1 MFWFAS
7 HSRHWIRPTGYRL
20 AVWLAF
26 CWAVQAFWCSIGAAQ
41 QTPTAQHVL
50 SASGLVDQAKKLIQD
65 GNPQGALALLQQ
77 ADLRGSNASDIHTLK
92 GISFAMLAKPIE
104 STAEF
109 DQAIALRPDYAP
121 IYLSAGLAA
130 ANFDNLSRAS
140 EMLSKAL
147 RLDPALPGLLYN
159 YALVLA
165 RAAQY
170 AESEKQADIELAGKS
185 PGPET
190 PVELWKLKARDAYY
204 QKKWQDT
211 IDSYNKVLEFQPDW
225 AEAYAAIGEA
235 LFFLNRSQ
243 QSETALRKALALDPR
258 DGAAHEILAKLYQ
271 DDGKEDEAIPE
282 FEAAIRSRPT
292 DKEAIYR
299 LFRIY
304 SKKGDTA
311 DAARLQKQFKDT
323 LASNIAES
331 MNEAKATALNNT
343 GMELEKEGDFAG
355 ALGAY
360 DQAAKAD
367 MDNIIFQRNAALL
380 LCKMGRT
387 QEAIR
392 RLRDILSLDSDDA
405 ETLQILAVAN
415 ELASG
420 NIQEKKSLPRPQSSH

>member
-1 MFWFAS
+1 MFWFAH
-7 HSRHWIRPTGYRL
+7 HSRHRIGPTGYRL
-20 AVWLAF
+20 AVRLAF
-26 CWAVQAFWCSIGAAQ
+26 CWAVQVFWCSIGTAQ
-41 QTPTAQHVL
+41 QPPTVQHAL
-50 SASGLVDQAKKLIQD
+50 SGSGIVDRARKLIQD
-65 GNPQGALALLQQ
+65 GNAQGALALLQQ
-77 ADLRGSNASDIHTLK
+77 ADLRGSKASDIHTLK

-109 DQAIALRPDYAP
+109 DQALALRPDYAP

-147 RLDPALPGLLYN
+147 RLDPALPGLRYN
-159 YALVLA
+159 YALVIA
-165 RAAQY
+165 RAGQY
-170 AESEKQADIELAGKS
+170 AESEEQADMELASKS
-185 PGPET
+185 PGQST
-190 PVELWKLKARDAYY
+190 PAELWKLKARDAYY

-211 IDSYNKVLEFQPDW
+211 VDSYNKVLEFQPDW

-235 LFFLNRSQ
+235 LLFMNRSQ
-243 QSETALRKALALDPR
+243 QSENALRKALALDPK
-258 DGAAHEILAKLYQ
+258 DGAAHEILAKLCQ
-271 DDGKEDEAIPE
+271 DEGKEDEAIAE
-282 FEAAIRSRPT
+282 FEVAIRLRPT

-311 DAARLQKQFKDT
+311 NAARLQNQLKET
-323 LASNIAES
+323 ITSNLAES
-331 MNEAKATALNNT
+331 MNQAKGTALNNT
-343 GMELEKEGDFAG
+343 GMELEKRGDFAG
-355 ALGAY
+355 ALDAY

-367 MDNIIFQRNAALL
+367 MENIIFQRNAALL

-420 NIQEKKSLPRPQSSH
+420 NVEQKKSLPRPQSSP

>member
-1 MFWFAS
+1 MLWFAS
-7 HSRHWIRPTGYRL
+7 HSRHRIRPTGCGL
-20 AVWLAF
+20 AVGLAF
-26 CWAVQAFWCSIGAAQ
+26 CWVVHSFCYSIGAAQ
-41 QTPTAQHVL
+41 QTPTAQHVR
-50 SASGLVDQAKKLIQD
+50 SASGVVGQAKKLIQD
-65 GNPQGALALLQQ
+65 GNPQGALALLKQ

-121 IYLSAGLAA
+121 IYLSSGLAA

-140 EMLSKAL
+140 EMLSNAL
-147 RLDPALPGLLYN
+147 RLDPTLPGLRYN

-165 RAAQY
+165 RTAQY
-170 AESEKQADIELAGKS
+170 AESEKQADIELAGKR
-185 PGPET
+185 PGRET

-211 IDSYNKVLEFQPDW
+211 IDSCNKVLEFQPDW
-225 AEAYAAIGEA
+225 AEAFAAIGEA

-243 QSETALRKALALDPR
+243 QSETALRKALALDPE
-258 DGAAHEILAKLYQ
+258 DEAAHQILARLYQ
-271 DDGKEDEAIPE
+271 DDGREDESIPE
-282 FEAAIRSRPT
+282 FETAIRLRPT

-304 SKKGDTA
+304 SKKGDA
-311 DAARLQKQFKDT
+311 ANAARLQKQLKDT
-323 LASNIAES
+323 IASNMAES
-331 MNEAKATALNNT
+331 MNQAKGTALNNK

-355 ALGAY
+355 ALDAY

-367 MDNIIFQRNAALL
+367 MDNIIYQRNAALL